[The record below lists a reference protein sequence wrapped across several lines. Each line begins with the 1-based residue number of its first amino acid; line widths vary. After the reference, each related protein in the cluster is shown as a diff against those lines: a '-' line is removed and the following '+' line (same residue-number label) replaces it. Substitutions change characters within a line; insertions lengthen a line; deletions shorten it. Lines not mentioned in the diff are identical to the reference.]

1 MPNSVYIV
9 GHKNPDTDSVCAAV
23 AYAYL
28 KNQIAK
34 RNKKDTVYEAKKAG
48 QLNEETRYV
57 LERFGVAEPETV
69 TDVGA
74 QLSDI
79 EYRRLDPVDG
89 HISLKKAWEIMLE
102 RDVAT
107 LPVVGK
113 TGKLEGVIVN
123 GDIAYSYMDV
133 YDNSILSRA
142 RTQYSNIIS
151 TLNGTLVT
159 GNPHAYFV
167 RGAVV
172 IASSNREDLKE
183 DINRDDMA
191 IVGNITAR
199 QLICI
204 EAGCSCLVVCGASE
218 VEPEVAKLAEEHQ
231 CVLIT
236 TEYDTFT
243 VARLIHQSM
252 PVRQFMKT
260 DDIVS
265 FELDDYVDDV
275 RDIMKSVRHRDFPIL
290 DENRHYVGMVS
301 RRLLLNMQKKQ
312 VILVDH
318 NEKSQAVDH
327 LDEADVLE
335 IIDHHRL
342 GSLET
347 VSPIYFRNQPLGS
360 TATIV
365 SLMYDELGVDIPKHI
380 AGVLC
385 SAILS
390 DTLMFRSPTCTPVDE
405 TVARKLATIAG
416 VDVTELATSMFEAG
430 SDFKDRTP
438 DQIFNQDYKVFTS
451 GDISFGVAQVS
462 SISKSQLNGVKE
474 AIKEY
479 MKTVQSS
486 AGLDAVFVML
496 TDILNESTELLFVGD
511 SADKIIADAF
521 RMPVAT
527 DSYILEGV
535 VSRKKQLIPPIMES
549 LQE

>member
-1 MPNSVYIV
+1 MPNSVFII
-9 GHKNPDTDSVCAAV
+9 GHKNPDTDSICAAIG
-23 AYAYL
+23 YSYL
-28 KNQIAK
+28 KNQLSTGDAK
-34 RNKKDTVYEAKKAG
+34 YIPKKAG
-48 QLNEETRYV
+48 ELNNETRYV
-57 LERFGVAEPETV
+57 LNRFNVEEPETI

-74 QLSDI
+74 QLMDI
-79 EYRRLDPVDG
+79 EYRQLEPVDS
-89 HISLKKAWEIMLE
+89 HISLKKAWELMLE

-107 LPVVGK
+107 LPVVAK

-133 YDNSILSRA
+133 YDNNILSRA

-151 TLNGTLVT
+151 TLCGRLVT

-167 RGAVV
+167 KGAVV
-172 IASSNREDLKE
+172 IASSNREDLL
-183 DINRDDMA
+183 DDSQTDDLA
-191 IVGNITAR
+191 IVGNIAAR

-204 EAGCSCLVVCGASE
+204 EAGCSCLVVCGADGVDPE
-218 VEPEVAKLAEEHQ
+218 VEEAAREHQ
-231 CVLIT
+231 VVLIT
-236 TEYDTFT
+236 TKYDTFT

-260 DDIVS
+260 EDLVS
-265 FELDDYVDDV
+265 FELDDYVDEV
-275 RDIMKSVRHRDFPIL
+275 REVMKSVRHRDFPIL
-290 DENRHYVGMVS
+290 DENRHYIGMVS
-301 RRLLLNMQKKQ
+301 RRLLLNMQKKRI
-312 VILVDH
+312 ILVDH
-318 NEKSQAVDH
+318 NEKSQAVNNIDQA
-327 LDEADVLE
+327 EVLE

-347 VSPIYFRNQPLGS
+347 VSPILFRNQPVGS

-365 SLMYDELGVDIPKHI
+365 SLMFKERNVEMPPHI

-390 DTLMFRSPTCTPVDE
+390 DTLMFRSPTCTPTDE
-405 TVARKLATIAG
+405 AMAKELADIAG

-430 SDFKDRTP
+430 SDFADRTA
-438 DQIFNQDYKVFTS
+438 DQIFHQDYKVFTS
-451 GDISFGVAQVS
+451 GDIKFGVAQVS
-462 SISKSQLNGVKE
+462 SISRSQLNG
-474 AIKEY
+474 IKTDIRSY
-479 MKTVQSS
+479 METVRSS
-486 AGLDAVFVML
+486 NDLDAVFVML
-496 TDILNESTELLFVGD
+496 TDILNQTTELLFVGE

>member
-1 MPNSVYIV
+1 
-9 GHKNPDTDSVCAAV
+9 
-23 AYAYL
+23 
-28 KNQIAK
+28 
-34 RNKKDTVYEAKKAG
+34 
-48 QLNEETRYV
+48 
-57 LERFGVAEPETV
+57 
-69 TDVGA
+69 
-74 QLSDI
+74 
-79 EYRRLDPVDG
+79 
-89 HISLKKAWEIMLE
+89 MLE
-102 RDVAT
+102 RDVVT

-142 RTQYSNIIS
+142 RTQYSNIIG
-151 TLNGTLVT
+151 TLSGTLVT

-167 RGAVV
+167 KGSVV
-172 IASSNREDLKE
+172 IASSNREDLKD
-183 DINRDDMA
+183 DINVDDLV

-199 QLICI
+199 QTICI
-204 EAGCSCLVVCGASE
+204 EAGCSCLIVCGASHLD
-218 VEPEVAKLAEEHQ
+218 PEVIRLAEEHQ
-231 CVLIT
+231 CVLIS

-252 PVRQFMKT
+252 PIRQFMKKE
-260 DDIVS
+260 DIVS

-275 RDIMKSVRHRDFPIL
+275 REIMKTVRHRDFPIL

-301 RRLLLNMQKKQ
+301 RRLLLNMQKKRI
-312 VILVDH
+312 ILVDH
-318 NEKSQAVDH
+318 NEKSQAVDGI
-327 LDEADVLE
+327 DQADVLE

-365 SLMYDELGVDIPKHI
+365 TLMYEEKEVEIPKHI
-380 AGVLC
+380 AGILC

-390 DTLMFRSPTCTPVDE
+390 DTLMFRSPTCTPIDE
-405 TVARKLATIAG
+405 AKARMLADIAG

-438 DQIFNQDYKVFTS
+438 DQIFHQDYKVFTS
-451 GDISFGVAQVS
+451 GDIKFGVAQVS
-462 SISKSQLNGVKE
+462 SISKSQLNSIKDGIQSYMSTVK
-474 AIKEY
+474 
-479 MKTVQSS
+479 SS
-486 AGLDAVFVML
+486 SGLDAVFVML
-496 TDILNESTELLFVGD
+496 TDILNQSTELLFVGD
-511 SADKIIADAF
+511 TADKIIADAF
-521 RMPVAT
+521 RLPVAS